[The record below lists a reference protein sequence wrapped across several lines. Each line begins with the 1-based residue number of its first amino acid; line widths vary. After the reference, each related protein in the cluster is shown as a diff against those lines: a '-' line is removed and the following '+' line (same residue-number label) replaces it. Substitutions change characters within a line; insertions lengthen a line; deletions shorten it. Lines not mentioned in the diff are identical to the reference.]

1 MRSKPCLT
9 NEDALAMAAAAKTEA
24 QKNGWRM
31 TIAIV
36 DDGGRPWYL
45 ERMDGAMPMTTE
57 VALAK
62 ARTSSV
68 SQRPTKVW
76 QDRVADGAT
85 QFLTFSEIFP
95 VQGGVPI
102 LVDGLCIGAIA
113 ASGATGAED
122 EQVANAG
129 LAALATA

>member
-9 NEDALAMAAAAKTEA
+9 NEDALAVAAAAKAEA
-24 QKNGWRM
+24 ERNGWHM

-62 ARTSSV
+62 ARTAAV
-68 SQRPTKVW
+68 AHRPTKVW
-76 QDRVADGAT
+76 QDRIASGSHH
-85 QFLTFSEIFP
+85 FLRFPEVFP

-102 LVDGLCIGAIA
+102 VIGGDCVGAVGC
-113 ASGATGAED
+113 SGASGAED
-122 EQVANAG
+122 EQVAHAG
-129 LAALATA
+129 IAALSI

>member
-1 MRSKPCLT
+1 MRSKPALT
-9 NEDALAMAAAAKTEA
+9 NEDALAIAAAAKAEA
-24 QKNGWRM
+24 LAHGWRM

-45 ERMDGAMPMTTE
+45 ERMEGAMPMTTE

-68 SQRPTKVW
+68 SQRPSKVW
-76 QDRVADGAT
+76 QDRVNDGAT
-85 QFLTFSEIFP
+85 HFLKFAEIFP

-102 LVDGLCIGAIA
+102 LVDGQCIGAIG

-129 LAALATA
+129 LAALGL